1 MYLFLS
7 LQVSL
12 SFSFRMGKSTVCSI
26 LQETCDV
33 LWTVLKEKYVKPPS
47 AVVEWEGIMK
57 ECWQRWNFPNCIG
70 MREHVYIAFI

>member
-1 MYLFLS
+1 M
-7 LQVSL
+7 
-12 SFSFRMGKSTVCSI
+12 
-26 LQETCDV
+26 

-57 ECWQRWNFPNCIG
+57 EFWQRWNFPNCIG